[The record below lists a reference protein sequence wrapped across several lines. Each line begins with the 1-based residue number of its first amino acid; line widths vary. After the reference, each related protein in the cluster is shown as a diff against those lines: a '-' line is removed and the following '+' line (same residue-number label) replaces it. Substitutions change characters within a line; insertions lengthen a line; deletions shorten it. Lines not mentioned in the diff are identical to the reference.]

1 MVLVSPDESDR
12 APARQWG
19 VSYLPVPFAATQLLD
34 VVGAVTRVRKLILL
48 ADDSALI
55 HKHTV
60 PILEEAGYDV
70 VSAHDGD
77 EALRLTDERA
87 PDLVITDVEMPKVD
101 GYQVCKAIKEN
112 PRPAP
117 IPVIICSAL

>member
-34 VVGAVTRVRKLILL
+34 VLGAATRSRKLILL

-70 VSAHDGD
+70 ISAFDGA
-77 EALRLTDERA
+77 EALDLVDERK
-87 PDLVITDVEMPKVD
+87 PDLVITDVEMPKCD
-101 GYQVCKAIKEN
+101 GYVVCKTIKE
-112 PRPAP
+112 RCAKGQ
-117 IPVIICSAL
+117 L